1 MSTAA
6 PGSRLGWRL
15 LPAVIAGAAMV
26 VAASIVIQALRAHP
40 IVISRRDAPAAA
52 VAEIDA
58 TRWDMRVFPVGTHG
72 GLSKPQRKR
81 FEAQRV
87 KVAKIVRKVFGALA
101 GEPGLDAIVSKHFT
115 PAAAKALVRTKAALP
130 RGTTKVE
137 LGRRSAS
144 IGIQGT
150 PPRAAAARVKVSG
163 RAEIEGRSYKWSDRA
178 TFWMRRGKSGWRVI
192 AFDLRRSRS

>member
-6 PGSRLGWRL
+6 PTTRLGWRL

-26 VAASIVIQALRAHP
+26 VAASIAIQALRAHP
-40 IVISRRDAPAAA
+40 VVVSRRDAPGPLAA
-52 VAEIDA
+52 IDA
-58 TRWDMRVFPVGTHG
+58 TRWDVRVFPVGTHG

-81 FEAQRV
+81 FEAQRASV
-87 KVAKIVRKVFGALA
+87 TKIVRKVFGALA
-101 GEPGLDAIVSKHFT
+101 GEPGLDAIVAKHFT
-115 PAAAKALVRTKAALP
+115 SDAARALFKAKAALP

-137 LGRRSAS
+137 LGRRAAS

-163 RAEIEGRSYKWSDRA
+163 AAEIEGRSYRWSDRA
-178 TFWMRRGKSGWRVI
+178 TLWMQRGKSGWRVV
-192 AFDLRRSRS
+192 AFDIKRSRS